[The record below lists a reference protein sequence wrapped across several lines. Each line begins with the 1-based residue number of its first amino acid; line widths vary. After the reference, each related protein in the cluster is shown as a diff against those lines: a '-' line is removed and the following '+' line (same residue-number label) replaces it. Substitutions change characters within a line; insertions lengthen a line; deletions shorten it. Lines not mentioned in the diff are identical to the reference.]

1 MELFE
6 IATFFTAINIL
17 ILFVLTFLVIR
28 QRRSQSISMGHNDNE
43 DMQRAIRV
51 HGNFTEYAPLAMVGL
66 FGMAACGA
74 SIYWMYAIGG
84 VFTLGRIMH
93 AFGYS
98 KVTGLSIG
106 RFYGMVLTSVSLLVM
121 ALYLLFLVVT

>member
-6 IATFFTAINIL
+6 IATFFVAINIL
-17 ILFVLTFLVIR
+17 ILIVLTSLVTR

-51 HGNFTEYAPLAMVGL
+51 HGNFTEYAPLAMLGL
-66 FGMAACGA
+66 FGMAASGA
-74 SIYWMYAIGG
+74 SPYWMYGIGG
-84 VFTLGRIMH
+84 AFTLGRIMH

-98 KVTGLSIG
+98 KTTGKSIG
-106 RFYGMVLTSVSLLVM
+106 RFYGIIITLVSMLVM
-121 ALYLLFLVVT
+121 ALYLLYLIFT